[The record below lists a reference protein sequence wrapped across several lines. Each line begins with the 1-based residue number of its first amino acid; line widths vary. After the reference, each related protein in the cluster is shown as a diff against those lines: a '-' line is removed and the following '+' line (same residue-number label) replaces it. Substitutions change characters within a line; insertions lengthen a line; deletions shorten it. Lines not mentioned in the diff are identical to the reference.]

1 MKLTAFF
8 LIVAFLQVRA
18 SGVSQTITLPRSVME
33 LEQVFITIEKQ
44 TGFLV
49 FYDADILRGIKPV
62 TVKAAN
68 QPLETFLKELFKKQP
83 LDYTIKNKTIVIS
96 SKAAVVESTNRP
108 IPYLYLSPVA
118 SFPQITGTIAGPDKE
133 LLSGASVR
141 IRSSLTGTSTNAS
154 GYFALA
160 NVADNAVLLIS
171 YVGYQALEVPLSNF
185 LRGAK
190 NSLKEVKG
198 DLKENGALY
207 LDVTL
212 HLSADSMQDVEV
224 SVNTGYQ
231 RIKPEQSTG
240 SVSQISTKQY
250 ESRISTDF
258 LSGLQNKLTGVLI
271 NNDVQFEENSLFQIR
286 GLSTIYGNKKPL
298 IVVDGYPTE
307 LSLDMINPNEIQ
319 SVTVLKDAAA
329 ATVYGVRASN
339 GVIVIERKK
348 AAVGKTK
355 FALRSTVGFTPK
367 QNYSRYRWDPNGAKT
382 SIMYDRY
389 LYKDIASTIWGNVIS
404 PTRGM
409 YYGYLDPPALI
420 LAQQS
425 AGIITKAEADAQLAT
440 LGSKDNTE
448 DYSRLFLRTAVTQT
462 YNMNFSGGNQSALY
476 YFTANYTTNS
486 LEKIKNDNNRIL
498 LSGRSTFNFTKR
510 FSLELTTDYQEGRTK
525 AVPIPDINTIYP
537 YEQFQDAA
545 GNPLPV
551 YTKSYMT
558 PYYNTIIKAN
568 GLKDNLYYPLSEMNE
583 VTDKT
588 HTVNNRITANF
599 KYVLSRGLDLT
610 FGGIYENSNTETRH
624 LATENSAE
632 VRQYINRYARPAA
645 TGYTFN
651 IPNGGFLQVK
661 TAHSSGYTLRMQLNY
676 NKKFGE
682 DHSLNAI
689 LGAEVR
695 EVTDETGSTAYLGYS
710 DNTLIQQPVNYQD
723 LLGSSIYNSTYAS
736 NNPSLSFSN
745 LFNRGYVR
753 NRYVSGYSNLVY
765 AFRGKYSVTGSIR
778 IDQSNLFGADPK
790 YRYKPLWSLGAG
802 WNIDKENF
810 MQHVYWIKSLKLRV
824 ADGFNGN
831 VAKIALPQVIA
842 VAALNTYGYPSPSI
856 PALNLYSY
864 ANSALRW
871 EQTNSFNIGLDFS
884 IFKGITGNIDYYN
897 KKSTD
902 LLATTQIDA
911 TRGGSSAMVN
921 SASLN
926 NRGVELNLQADW
938 ITRRRFNWNTGL
950 VISRNTSKVL
960 ESYNSVITPTSS
972 SSRYVLGSYVSYLK
986 GYPVGALF
994 SYRWAGLDSVGYPLI
1009 YGASGKAKRFFTP
1022 DAGITDVDYSGTS
1035 VPSVNFGLS
1044 NRIDVGNF
1052 YFYCMI
1058 NFYGGFKVRV
1068 PTPNPS
1074 AVRPLANAMDYWKQ
1088 AGDEKIT
1095 DIASLP
1101 AISSYNTYIGVTDK
1115 YTVNGDYFTLG
1126 DITAS
1131 YNFRD
1136 IKVLKRAGFTSFELK
1151 LQASNVYT
1159 VALNKYN
1166 YSMATGSYAK
1176 SYVTPTYTI
1185 ALFTNF

>member
-1 MKLTAFF
+1 MKLTAILLTAAFF
-8 LIVAFLQVRA
+8 QLHA
-18 SGVSQTITLPRSVME
+18 SGVSQTITFSGKAVP
-33 LEQVFITIEKQ
+33 LEKVFVAIEKQ
-44 TGFLV
+44 TGFVV
-49 FYDADILRGIKPV
+49 FFNYELIDHALPV
-62 TVKAAN
+62 TLSVKN
-68 QPLETFLKELFKKQP
+68 VPLDRFLKDVLKGLP
-83 LDYTIKNKTIVIS
+83 LDYFIKDKTIVIS
-96 SKAAVVESTNRP
+96 RKAAVVESTDRP
-108 IPYLYLSPVA
+108 IPYLDISPGA
-118 SFPQITGTIAGPDKE
+118 FPQITGTIAGPNKE
-133 LLSGASVR
+133 PLSGASVR

-160 NVADNAVLLIS
+160 NVADKAVLLIS
-171 YVGYQALEVPLSNF
+171 SVGYQALEVPLSNF

-207 LDVTL
+207 LDITL
-212 HLSADSMQDVEV
+212 RLSADSMHDVEV

-240 SVSQISTKQY
+240 AVSQISTKQY

-258 LSGLQNKLTGVLI
+258 LSGLQNKLAGVLI
-271 NNDVQFEENSLFQIR
+271 NNNVQFEGNSLFQIR
-286 GLSTIYGNKKPL
+286 GLSTINGNKTPL

-307 LSLDMINPNEIQ
+307 LSLDMIDPNEIQ

-348 AAVGKTK
+348 ASVGKAK
-355 FALRSTVGFTPK
+355 FTLRSTVGFTPK
-367 QNYSRYRWDPNGAKT
+367 ENYSRYRWDPNGAKT
-382 SIMYDRY
+382 SIAYDRY
-389 LYKDIASTIWGNVIS
+389 AYQDVSPNLWARVIS

-409 YYGYLDPPALI
+409 YYGYLDAPALI
-420 LAQQS
+420 LAQQA
-425 AGIITKAEADAQLAT
+425 AGVITKDTADAQLAT
-440 LGSKDNTE
+440 LGSKDNTK
-448 DYSRLFLRTAVTQT
+448 DYSRLFLHTAVTQT

-510 FSLELTTDYQEGRTK
+510 FSLELTTDYQEVRAK

-551 YTKSYMT
+551 YNGSYMT
-558 PYYNTIIKAN
+558 PYYNAIIKAN
-568 GLKDNLYYPLSEMNE
+568 GLKDNMYYPLVEMNE
-583 VTDKT
+583 VSDKT
-588 HTVNNRITANF
+588 HTVNNRITTNF
-599 KYVLSRGLDLT
+599 KYVLGRGLDLT
-610 FGGIYENSNTETRH
+610 FGGIYENSNTEIKH

-645 TGYTFN
+645 TGYIFN
-651 IPNGGFLQVK
+651 IPEGGFLQVK
-661 TAHSSGYTLRMQLNY
+661 TAHSSGYTIRTQLNY
-676 NKKFGE
+676 NKKLGE

-723 LLGSSIYNSTYAS
+723 LLGGSYYNSTYAS

-745 LFNRGYVR
+745 LFNRGYAL

-765 AFRGKYSVTGSIR
+765 AFRRKYSVSGSIR
-778 IDQSNLFGADPK
+778 IDQSNLFGVDPK

-802 WNIDKENF
+802 WNIDKEKF
-810 MQHVYWIKSLKLRV
+810 MQNVYWIKSLKLRV

-831 VAKIALPQVIA
+831 VAKKALPQVIA
-842 VAALNTYGYPSPSI
+842 TADFNTYGYPSPSI
-856 PALNLYSY
+856 PELNLYSY

-884 IFKGITGNIDYYN
+884 IFRGITGNIDYYN

-902 LLATTQIDA
+902 LLATGQIDA

-926 NRGVELNLQADW
+926 NKGVELNLQADW
-938 ITRRRFNWNTGL
+938 ITTRRFNWNTGL

-960 ESYNSVITPTSS
+960 KSYNSVITSTSN

-1009 YGASGKAKRFFTP
+1009 YDASGKAKHMFTP
-1022 DAGITDVDYSGTS
+1022 DAGIKDVDYSGTS
-1035 VPSVNFGLS
+1035 IPSVNFGLS

-1074 AVRPLANAMDYWKQ
+1074 AVRPLKNAKDYWKQ

-1095 DIASLP
+1095 DVASLP
-1101 AISSYNTYIGVTDK
+1101 AIASYDTYIGVTDK

-1136 IKVLKRAGFTSFELK
+1136 NKMLKKAGFTSFELK
-1151 LQASNVYT
+1151 MQASNVYT
-1159 VALNKYN
+1159 VGLNKYN